1 MSDSRPCP
9 FCANPL
15 PERDPAALGRGDRLA
30 YDPWKGRLWAVCG
43 SCRRWS
49 AVPLALRWETLESCE
64 AEARARGRTVLSS
77 EHLALI
83 EIGRA
88 QLIRVGR
95 PLRIEMA
102 GWRYGDRMPAASRS
116 GLLSRIFAGLPPPP
130 VSGYRPYGLG
140 RADPP
145 THWVLSP
152 FQDAAWALTT
162 AFTTVPLA
170 PTCPACSG
178 PAALR
183 PWSFHEL
190 QVVSSRGAHHVAAR
204 CGLCDQDVLH
214 PIRAARPALRL
225 GLSVVDPR
233 SVDAARAETA
243 AGGVERAGG
252 AHGFLEHLAQERLE
266 LGDMSP
272 DERLALVISLD
283 EDAEVEAL
291 EREWRAA
298 EEIAAIMDGEL
309 TSVPGFDAFRRAV
322 LSRAGG

>member
-1 MSDSRPCP
+1 
-9 FCANPL
+9 
-15 PERDPAALGRGDRLA
+15 
-30 YDPWKGRLWAVCG
+30 
-43 SCRRWS
+43 
-49 AVPLALRWETLESCE
+49 
-64 AEARARGRTVLSS
+64 LSS

-252 AHGFLEHLAQERLE
+252 AHGFLEHLAQERL
-266 LGDMSP
+266 
-272 DERLALVISLD
+272 ALVISLD